1 MDFLAEGFRRALALL
16 FSGDAEVYGIA
27 LLTFRIG
34 LISTVLACG
43 LGIPLGFM
51 LATRPFWGRRAA
63 LTVVN
68 TALAFPTVVLGLLLY
83 GLLSRRGPLG
93 AMGWLYTWQAIAL
106 GDVLLALPIAA
117 ALAAAA
123 VQGVDPRIRRTAETL
138 GAGRWRTAWTVAREA
153 RFALA
158 AVLTTAFGHVVAE
171 IGAAMTVVGPNGS
184 GKSTLLR
191 LLALLER
198 PSAGRVLLNGVV
210 VTPGGA
216 ARRRVTLVE
225 QRPILFQ
232 ATVRENLEFGLQV
245 RGIRRA
251 GVNRRVE
258 NIAARLAITPLLGRR
273 RHELSDGEVQRVA
286 VARALAVEPDVL
298 LLDEPA
304 SSADRAAALTLYRA
318 LAEERARRPMAVCL
332 ASHQLEDAYRWAD
345 DVRAL
350 ADGRLSPVTP
360 ENLFRVELQAA
371 ESGDLKH
378 ACVGTVEIAAMTD
391 KTGPAILAVPPTDI
405 FVSREPLASSARN
418 TFPGRATSLARRRP
432 DEGAVHVTA
441 DVGVELVAVITEEAV
456 RDLALAPGSP
466 VVFSFK
472 ASAVRVF

>member
-1 MDFLAEGFRRALALL
+1 
-16 FSGDAEVYGIA
+16 
-27 LLTFRIG
+27 
-34 LISTVLACG
+34 
-43 LGIPLGFM
+43 M
-51 LATRPFWGRRAA
+51 LELVGVRHEYDGR
-63 LTVVN
+63 
-68 TALAFPTVVLGLLLY
+68 VVLDLERFAVAPG
-83 GLLSRRGPLG
+83 
-93 AMGWLYTWQAIAL
+93 
-106 GDVLLALPIAA
+106 
-117 ALAAAA
+117 AA
-123 VQGVDPRIRRTAETL
+123 VA
-138 GAGRWRTAWTVAREA
+138 
-153 RFALA
+153 
-158 AVLTTAFGHVVAE
+158 
-171 IGAAMTVVGPNGS
+171 VVGPNGS

-198 PSAGRVLLNGVV
+198 PTAGRVLLDGTV

-216 ARRRVTLVE
+216 ARRHVTLVE
-225 QRPILFQ
+225 QRPILFR

-251 GVNRRVE
+251 EVNRRIE
-258 NIAARLAITPLLGRR
+258 NVAGRLAITPLLGRR

-304 SSADRAAALTLYRA
+304 SSADRAAALTLYRT
-318 LAEERARRPMAVCL
+318 LAEERARRPLAVCL

-350 ADGRLSPVTP
+350 AEGRLSPVTP
-360 ENLFRVELQAA
+360 ENLFRVDLPVSA
-371 ESGDLKH
+371 SGGDLKH
-378 ACVGTVEIAAMTD
+378 VCVGTIEIAATTD

-418 TFPGRATSLARRRP
+418 VFTGRVTRLTHQRPGT
-432 DEGAVHVTA
+432 VQVTA
-441 DVGVELVAVITEEAV
+441 DVGVELVAVVTEEAA
-456 RDLALAPGSP
+456 RDLGLTPGGP

>member
-1 MDFLAEGFRRALALL
+1 MSPCRRSKAA
-16 FSGDAEVYGIA
+16 A
-27 LLTFRIG
+27 
-34 LISTVLACG
+34 
-43 LGIPLGFM
+43 M
-51 LATRPFWGRRAA
+51 LELVAVRHRYDGR
-63 LTVVN
+63 
-68 TALAFPTVVLGLLLY
+68 VVLD
-83 GLLSRRGPLG
+83 
-93 AMGWLYTWQAIAL
+93 I
-106 GDVLLALPIAA
+106 
-117 ALAAAA
+117 
-123 VQGVDPRIRRTAETL
+123 E
-138 GAGRWRTAWTVAREA
+138 
-153 RFALA
+153 RFA
-158 AVLTTAFGHVVAE
+158 VAPGSGVA
-171 IGAAMTVVGPNGS
+171 IVGPNGS

-198 PSAGRVLLNGVV
+198 PSEGEVRLDGVV
-210 VTPGGA
+210 VAGA
-216 ARRRVTLVE
+216 GPRRRITLVE
-225 QRPILFQ
+225 QRPVLLRG
-232 ATVRENLEFGLQV
+232 TVLDNLGFGLRV
-245 RGIRRA
+245 RGIRRTEM
-251 GVNRRVE
+251 NRRVE
-258 NIAARLAITPLLGRR
+258 GVAARLGITPLLQRR

-304 SSADRAAALTLYRA
+304 SSADRAAAQTLYRA
-318 LAEERARRPMAVCL
+318 LAEERARRPLAVCL

-350 ADGRLSPVTP
+350 AEGRLSPVTP

-418 TFPGRATSLARRRP
+418 TFPGRVTSLARRRP

>member
-1 MDFLAEGFRRALALL
+1 MLELVQVRHAYHGRL
-16 FSGDAEVYGIA
+16 
-27 LLTFRIG
+27 
-34 LISTVLACG
+34 VLDLERFAV
-43 LGIPLGFM
+43 P
-51 LATRPFWGRRAA
+51 P
-63 LTVVN
+63 
-68 TALAFPTVVLGLLLY
+68 
-83 GLLSRRGPLG
+83 G
-93 AMGWLYTWQAIAL
+93 AAIA
-106 GDVLLALPIAA
+106 
-117 ALAAAA
+117 
-123 VQGVDPRIRRTAETL
+123 
-138 GAGRWRTAWTVAREA
+138 
-153 RFALA
+153 
-158 AVLTTAFGHVVAE
+158 
-171 IGAAMTVVGPNGS
+171 VVGPNGS

-198 PSAGRVLLNGVV
+198 PSAGRVLLNGAV

-216 ARRRVTLVE
+216 ARRQVTLVE
-225 QRPILFQ
+225 QRPILFR

-251 GVNRRVE
+251 EVNRRVE

-360 ENLFRVELQAA
+360 ENLFRVDLPV
-371 ESGDLKH
+371 STSGGDLKH
-378 ACVGTVEIAAMTD
+378 VCVGTIEISATTD

-418 TFPGRATSLARRRP
+418 VFTGRVTRLAHQRPGT
-432 DEGAVHVTA
+432 VQVTA
-441 DVGVELVAVITEEAV
+441 DVGVELVAVVTEEAA
-456 RDLALAPGSP
+456 RDLGLTPEGP

>member
-1 MDFLAEGFRRALALL
+1 
-16 FSGDAEVYGIA
+16 
-27 LLTFRIG
+27 
-34 LISTVLACG
+34 
-43 LGIPLGFM
+43 M
-51 LATRPFWGRRAA
+51 LELVGVRHEYDGG
-63 LTVVN
+63 
-68 TALAFPTVVLGLLLY
+68 VVLDLERFAVAPG
-83 GLLSRRGPLG
+83 
-93 AMGWLYTWQAIAL
+93 
-106 GDVLLALPIAA
+106 
-117 ALAAAA
+117 AA
-123 VQGVDPRIRRTAETL
+123 VA
-138 GAGRWRTAWTVAREA
+138 
-153 RFALA
+153 
-158 AVLTTAFGHVVAE
+158 
-171 IGAAMTVVGPNGS
+171 VVGPNGS

-198 PSAGRVLLNGVV
+198 PTAGRVLLDGTV

-216 ARRRVTLVE
+216 ARRHVTLVE
-225 QRPILFQ
+225 QRPILFR

-251 GVNRRVE
+251 EVNRRIE
-258 NIAARLAITPLLGRR
+258 NVAGRLAITPLLGRR

-304 SSADRAAALTLYRA
+304 SSADRAAAQTLYRA
-318 LAEERARRPMAVCL
+318 LAEERARRPLAVCL

-350 ADGRLSPVTP
+350 AEGRLSPVTP
-360 ENLFRVELQAA
+360 ENLFRVDLPVSA
-371 ESGDLKH
+371 SGGDLKH
-378 ACVGTVEIAAMTD
+378 VCVGTIEIAATTD

-418 TFPGRATSLARRRP
+418 VFTGRVTRLAHQRPGT
-432 DEGAVHVTA
+432 VQVTA
-441 DVGVELVAVITEEAV
+441 DVGVELVAVVTEEAA
-456 RDLALAPGSP
+456 RDLGLTPGGP

>member
-1 MDFLAEGFRRALALL
+1 
-16 FSGDAEVYGIA
+16 
-27 LLTFRIG
+27 
-34 LISTVLACG
+34 
-43 LGIPLGFM
+43 M
-51 LATRPFWGRRAA
+51 LELVGVRHEYDGR
-63 LTVVN
+63 
-68 TALAFPTVVLGLLLY
+68 VVLDLERFAVAPG
-83 GLLSRRGPLG
+83 
-93 AMGWLYTWQAIAL
+93 
-106 GDVLLALPIAA
+106 
-117 ALAAAA
+117 AA
-123 VQGVDPRIRRTAETL
+123 VA
-138 GAGRWRTAWTVAREA
+138 
-153 RFALA
+153 
-158 AVLTTAFGHVVAE
+158 
-171 IGAAMTVVGPNGS
+171 VVGPNGS

-198 PSAGRVLLNGVV
+198 PTVGRVLLAGTV

-225 QRPILFQ
+225 QRPILFR
-232 ATVRENLEFGLQV
+232 ATVRENLAFGLQV
-245 RGIRRA
+245 RGIKRTE
-251 GVNRRVE
+251 VNRRVE
-258 NIAARLAITPLLGRR
+258 NVAARLAIMPLLGRR

-304 SSADRAAALTLYRA
+304 SSADRAAALMLYRT
-318 LAEERARRPMAVCL
+318 LAEERARRPLAVCL

-360 ENLFRVELQAA
+360 ENLFRVELPVSA
-371 ESGDLKH
+371 SGGDLKH
-378 ACVGTVEIAAMTD
+378 VCVGTIEIAATTD

-418 TFPGRATSLARRRP
+418 VFTGRVTRLSHQRPGT
-432 DEGAVHVTA
+432 VQVTA
-441 DVGVELVAVITEEAV
+441 DVGVELVAVVTEEAA
-456 RDLALAPGSP
+456 RDLGLTPGGP